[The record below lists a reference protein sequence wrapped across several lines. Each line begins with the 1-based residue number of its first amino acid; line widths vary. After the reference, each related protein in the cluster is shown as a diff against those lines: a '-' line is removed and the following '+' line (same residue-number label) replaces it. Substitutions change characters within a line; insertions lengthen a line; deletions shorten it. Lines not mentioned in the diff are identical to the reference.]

1 MIDRSRLT
9 FLGGGLSRLSTAI
22 VSVVG
27 GGGGGSHIAQQLAH
41 LAVGTVAIIDPDV
54 IASSNVNRL
63 PGCAYADVG
72 RPKAQVLAERFAG
85 LGGRVVPVMHRA
97 ESDAGRR
104 WLERSDVVIGAV
116 DGIRARSNLE
126 QICRNAIVPYIDI
139 GLGIDVG
146 DDGSVRAIGGQIATS
161 LTGGPCLRCLEI
173 VTETGL
179 TDDRE
184 EYLVGA
190 PDQQV
195 ISMNGVLASQA
206 VNHVL
211 AILCQYAPNFAV
223 PAIVRYDGLLYRM
236 IPDAAVLH
244 DVCPHF
250 DLDSAGWSVV
260 LPSRQMAP

>member
-1 MIDRSRLT
+1 VIDRSRLT
-9 FLGGGLSRLSTAI
+9 FLGNGLNRLASAV

-54 IASSNVNRL
+54 IATSNVNRL
-63 PGCAYADVG
+63 PCCSYSDVG
-72 RPKAQVLAERFAG
+72 RSKAAVLAERLAG
-85 LGGRVVPVMHRA
+85 LGGRVVPVIDRA

-104 WLERSDVVIGAV
+104 WLKRSDVVIGAV

-126 QICRNAIVPYIDI
+126 RICRSAIVPYIDI
-139 GLGIDVG
+139 GLGIDVT
-146 DDGSVRAIGGQIATS
+146 DDGTVRAIGGQIATS
-161 LTGGPCLRCLEI
+161 FVNGPCLRCLEI
-173 VTETGL
+173 VTEAAL

-184 EYLVGA
+184 EYIVGA

-211 AILCQYAPNFAV
+211 AVLCQYAPGFAV
-223 PAIVRYDGLLYRM
+223 PAILRYDGLLYRM
-236 IPDAAVLH
+236 LPDAGETH
-244 DVCPHF
+244 GTCPHF
-250 DLDSAGWSVV
+250 DLESAGWSVV
-260 LPSRQMAP
+260 LPTRKAAP